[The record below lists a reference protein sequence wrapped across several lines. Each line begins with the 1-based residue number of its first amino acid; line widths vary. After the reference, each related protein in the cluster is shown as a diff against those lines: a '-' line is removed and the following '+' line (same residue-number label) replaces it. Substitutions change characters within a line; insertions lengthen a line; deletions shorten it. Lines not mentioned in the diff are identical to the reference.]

1 MITAEALR
9 AIPIF
14 APLPDATLDYL
25 AGAVEDIQLVP
36 GEYFAHE
43 GDERALFVVVEG
55 GAEITKVVN
64 GDERV
69 IGTRKPGQFFGE
81 VPMTLSTPF
90 PASGRAGRA
99 SRIIKVD
106 VTAFY
111 TLAAMAPSVP
121 ARVAA
126 LARRYLDSLQVIAA
140 EAPETDIRL
149 IGPRN
154 EAKTHRIARFLTRN
168 QVAFDQVTTEAVPEA
183 AVPGSGVAASGVP
196 GSAAPGSGVPAG
208 AGAADVGEA
217 ASSVADSGGA
227 DAAASEFPVLEAAG
241 GVRLVDP
248 SMREVA
254 VAVGL
259 DVEPSAAEYDVVIL
273 GAGPAGLTAAV
284 NGAAEGLRT
293 VIIESLAPG
302 GQAGTSTRIE
312 NYTGFPY
319 GISGD
324 DLASRALKQAKRLG
338 AEIVV
343 TRTVEAIRPAVGG
356 ARDAAGLPD
365 AAGADDVPDGD
376 GLDEAPDGDR
386 VGGHE
391 IVLDGGDTLRAAV
404 VIVATG
410 VEWRD
415 LPVAGVERFLGNGV
429 YYGAAR
435 SDAAVAKGADVCI
448 IGAGNSAGQAALF
461 FSRHARSVTMLVR
474 GESLEASMSRYLI
487 DQIESHGGIGVETRS
502 EVVGLHGADGLTSV
516 DVRSR
521 HAGEPGTTTERP
533 FTVVFVM
540 IGADAVTGWLPAEI
554 ARDGRGYILTGADAA
569 ASGSWPEARRPFALE
584 SSTPGVFAVGDVRSG
599 SVKRVAAGVGEGGMA
614 IAFVHQYLALER
626 GSVGA

>member
-1 MITAEALR
+1 MITVESLR
-9 AIPIF
+9 AVPIF
-14 APLPDATLDYL
+14 AALPDEALDYL

-43 GDERALFVVVEG
+43 GDERALFVVIEG

-90 PASGRAGRA
+90 PASGRASA
-99 SRIIKVD
+99 PSRIARVD

-140 EAPETDIRL
+140 EVPETDIRL
-149 IGPRN
+149 LGPRN
-154 EAKTHRIARFLTRN
+154 DVRTHRIERFLTRN
-168 QVAFDQVTTEAVPEA
+168 QVAFDRVATE
-183 AVPGSGVAASGVP
+183 
-196 GSAAPGSGVPAG
+196 
-208 AGAADVGEA
+208 GEL
-217 ASSVADSGGA
+217 SL
-227 DAAASEFPVLEAAG
+227 PVLETADGAH
-241 GVRLVDP
+241 LVDP
-248 SMREVA
+248 DLRDVA
-254 VAVGL
+254 LAAGL
-259 DVEPSAAEYDVVIL
+259 DVEPSRVSYDVVIL

-293 VIIESLAPG
+293 VVIEALAPG

-343 TRTVEAIRPAVGG
+343 TRTVEAIHPS
-356 ARDAAGLPD
+356 
-365 AAGADDVPDGD
+365 
-376 GLDEAPDGDR
+376 DE
-386 VGGHE
+386 GGHL
-391 IVLDGGDTLRAAV
+391 IVLDGGDSLRAEV

-410 VEWRD
+410 VEWRV
-415 LPVAGVERFLGNGV
+415 LPVPGVERYLGNGV

-435 SDAAVAKGADVCI
+435 SDAAVARGADVCI

-474 GESLEASMSRYLI
+474 GASLEASMSRYLI
-487 DQIESHGGIGVETRS
+487 DQIESHDGIEVRTRS
-502 EVVGLHGADGLTSV
+502 EVVGLHGADGLESIEV
-516 DVRSR
+516 LDRS
-521 HAGEPGTTTERP
+521 AGESVERDCS
-533 FTVVFVM
+533 VVFVM
-540 IGADAVTGWLPAEI
+540 IGADAVTAWLPPEV
-554 ARDGRGYILTGADAA
+554 ARDERGFLLTGADAE
-569 ASGSWPEARRPFALE
+569 ASGAWRPDRRPFALE
-584 SSTPGVFAVGDVRSG
+584 TSEPGVFAVGDVRSG

-614 IAFVHQYLALER
+614 VAFVHRYLALER
-626 GSVGA
+626 GGVRG